1 MFSGGPRIARRFFMV
16 ELNDFY
22 NAGFGW
28 ICRHCERELKP
39 VESPE
44 QAHSRAFREGEAESK
59 NPTFSNL
66 ALAKWTDK
74 TQRFLTCPRCGVTEA
89 VEKS

>member
-1 MFSGGPRIARRFFMV
+1 MLGAILFMK

-22 NAGFGW
+22 NHGFGW
-28 ICRHCERELKP
+28 ICRPCERELAVIDTKP
-39 VESPE
+39 
-44 QAHSRAFREGEAESK
+44 QKHSRVFQEGEAESR
-59 NPTFSNL
+59 NPVLSNV

-74 TQRFLTCPRCGVTEA
+74 TQRFLTCPRCGLTEA